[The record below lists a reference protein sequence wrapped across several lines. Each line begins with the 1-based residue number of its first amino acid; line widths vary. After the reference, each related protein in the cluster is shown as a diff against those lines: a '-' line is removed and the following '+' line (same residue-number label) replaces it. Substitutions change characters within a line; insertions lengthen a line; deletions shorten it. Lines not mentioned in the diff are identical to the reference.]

1 MPNPNNPFLRLPLRQ
16 RLFASIAVFVLFA
29 VPAAVPAE
37 NANPKYGGQLVL
49 ATTSDP
55 KSFNAIIAKE
65 TSTTAVTNLIFDG
78 LTTVDVFTLKV
89 KPQLAERWEVSEDGL
104 TWRFYL
110 RKGLRWSDGVPLTA
124 EDVVFT
130 FNDLIYNDAIP
141 SSSRDIFTVDGQIF
155 KVSKIDDQTVE
166 FVLPCKFA
174 PFLRGMSQEI
184 LPNHKLKAAV
194 REGKFTFT
202 WGIDTDPKEIVG
214 TGAFRLREYRPGERL
229 VFERNPYYW
238 KRSAEGDALPYLD
251 RLVYL
256 IVQNVDTVILKFL
269 EGEVDTCG
277 LRGADY
283 PLLKPREKKGNFT
296 VYDAGPDFGS
306 NFLAFNQNP
315 GINPKTQKP
324 FVDPKKLS
332 WFTNREFRRAV
343 AHAIDKQKMIEIVQ
357 NGLGYPQDSS
367 MSPSAGFFY
376 NPDVEKYD
384 YDLALAREI
393 LSKAGFIDR
402 DNDGIVE
409 NEAGHPVEF
418 NLYTNASGNERVQI
432 AGIVRHDLEQLG
444 MKVNFVAVEFN
455 ALVGKLT
462 SNYDW
467 DAIILGLTGGVEP
480 HFGNN
485 VWSSSG
491 QLHLWNP
498 KQKSPGTDWEKRTD
512 EIFKLGV
519 QELDESKRKVLYDE
533 HQLIVSRELPVIYTI
548 LEANL
553 FAVRNKFGNLHPSGY
568 GGALHNIEEIYILP
582 DYK

>member
-184 LPNHKLKAAV
+184 LPKHKLQAAV
-194 REGKFTFT
+194 REGKFNFT